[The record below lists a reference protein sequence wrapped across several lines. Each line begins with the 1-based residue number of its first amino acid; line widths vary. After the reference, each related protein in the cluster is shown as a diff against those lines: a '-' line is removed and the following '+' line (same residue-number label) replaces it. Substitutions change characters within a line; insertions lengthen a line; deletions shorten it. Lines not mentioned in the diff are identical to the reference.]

1 MHARLTDQD
10 FHFGTQLMKESS
22 RFESALTAADNDDP
36 LIGEAGQILRFGGM
50 CCECARD
57 VVKRSRPGGEG
68 RDAAGDDDAGS
79 EKVASILK
87 SDLEV
92 PSARLDAGYAA
103 RINVRYGG
111 ALIPQSVIDEAFE
124 GDRSGEVIPTAH
136 LVSVQREGGMGVG
149 DMGSRPSGT
158 SSIPAGMAVRQKR
171 MGSPKID
178 TLRPVSR
185 RKWAAASP

>member
-1 MHARLTDQD
+1 
-10 FHFGTQLMKESS
+10 MKKSS

-92 PSARLDAGYAA
+92 PSARLDPGYAA

-111 ALIPQSVIDEAFE
+111 ALILQSVIDEAFE
-124 GDRSGEVIPTAH
+124 GDRIGEVIPTAH

-158 SSIPAGMAVRQKR
+158 EQHSGGNGGPPEAHGFSEDRYA
-171 MGSPKID
+171 
-178 TLRPVSR
+178 RPVSR
-185 RKWAAASP
+185 RKWAAAASP